1 MIFSKDNTPSWI
13 ILIID
18 LGIVALSLS
27 ISYLVRFNFNIP
39 EVEYRTFSVVYP
51 AVLVVRLLGFYF
63 GKTYRDIIRYTS
75 SKDTE
80 RLFIVVSLGTLA
92 LGLLNILNYYFGN
105 GTYIVPLSVLIIEF
119 LSSIFLLISFRV
131 AVKLIYF
138 EIKNSSN
145 EKKNIII
152 YGAGESGVIT
162 KRTLDRVTGVQQNV
176 IAFIDDNSRKIG
188 KKIEGISIY
197 APDSFESL
205 MERFNVDAMIM
216 SIQNLSRA
224 KKDEIVEMAL
234 KYKVDVLNVPPASSW
249 IGGELSYQQIRQV
262 KIEDLLGREEI
273 KLDEKNIRDQ
283 LFQKTVLITGAAG
296 SIGSEIVRQ
305 VAGYTPE
312 RLILLDQA
320 ESPLYELQL
329 EVETF
334 YGSNFAEVVVAD
346 VRDRARMKEVFKRY
360 RPKVVYHAAAYKHV
374 PMMEENPSEAI
385 QTNVFGTKNCVDLA
399 DEFKVGKFVMIST
412 DKAVNPTNVMGAS
425 KRIAEIYSQSMNQKS
440 QTKYVTTRFGN
451 VLGSNGSVIPLFKRQ
466 IEQGGPIT
474 VTHPEITRYFMT
486 IPEACQLVLEAGMM
500 GDGGEIYI
508 FDMGQSVKISELAK
522 KMVKLSGLEIGKD
535 IQIQYVGLRPG
546 EKLFE
551 ELLAEKENTLPTHHP
566 QIMVAQVREY
576 SFEEVE
582 EHFGDL
588 ERILNE
594 GDAFQL
600 VENMKHIVPEYVP
613 KNSVFEKLNTSSE
626 SSFASDSEPDVIPGS
641 RNDRA

>member
-205 MERFNVDAMIM
+205 MERFNVDAMII

-576 SFEEVE
+576 SFKEVE

-600 VENMKHIVPEYVP
+600 VQNMKHIVPEYVP

>member
-119 LSSIFLLISFRV
+119 LSSIFLLISFRI

-205 MERFNVDAMIM
+205 MERFNVDAMII

-329 EVETF
+329 GVETF

-576 SFEEVE
+576 SFKEVE

-600 VENMKHIVPEYVP
+600 VQNMKHIVPEYVP